1 MTKVANGG
9 KFLDKDSTLPKDIMP
24 DYLHPNAKGYQIEA
38 QTIEPMIAKLMG
50 EKK

>member
-9 KFLDKDSTLPKDIMP
+9 KFLDKDGTLPKDIMP
-24 DYLHPNAKGYQIEA
+24 DYLHPNAKSCQIEA
-38 QTIEPMIAKLMG
+38 QTIEPTIAKLMG